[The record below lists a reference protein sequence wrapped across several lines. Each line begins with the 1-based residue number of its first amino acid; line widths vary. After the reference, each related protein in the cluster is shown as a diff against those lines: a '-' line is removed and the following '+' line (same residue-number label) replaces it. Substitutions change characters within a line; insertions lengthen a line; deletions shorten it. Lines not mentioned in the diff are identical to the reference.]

1 MAGVSPQAR
10 VQCGRWDQKERNMWL
25 LWLRMVLEVRSFK
38 SDVFCFCWYLEVA
51 ADERPVGEPGHERK
65 RRDAKFG

>member
-1 MAGVSPQAR
+1 MWQVGSER
-10 VQCGRWDQKERNMWL
+10 KEHVVTL
-25 LWLRMVLEVRSFK
+25 LRMVLEVRSFK